1 METKQRVFRLNILY
15 PHVTLSRAHMPCTR
29 LVRTW
34 QYRRLCLR
42 ATKTST
48 WERGREMH
56 PAWINFFQAYEIQR
70 YLGMRSKAATV
81 DIEKVVVFFSSF
93 PAAQPWT
100 VTISGPSIVYVNTLY
115 KFICSCTTGVTCSV
129 KWWFKSFPQGSV
141 TMSGNSELTHCLST
155 FHPFCCLHSNHRTE
169 WRVQTWPKVEP
180 LKMYLHNS

>member
-1 METKQRVFRLNILY
+1 METKQCVFRLNILY

-29 LVRTW
+29 LLRTW

-42 ATKTST
+42 APKTST

-81 DIEKVVVFFSSF
+81 DIEKVHFLQLSHGLWPSVGPALSMLTHRTNSSVAAPRVWHVVWNGHSRVF
-93 PAAQPWT
+93 PKD
-100 VTISGPSIVYVNTLY
+100 PSQWVETLSWL
-115 KFICSCTTGVTCSV
+115 II
-129 KWWFKSFPQGSV
+129 
-141 TMSGNSELTHCLST
+141 HCLST

-169 WRVQTWPKVEP
+169 WRIQTWPKVEP

>member
-93 PAAQPWT
+93 PAAQPWA

-115 KFICSCTTGVTCSV
+115 KFICSCTMGVTCSV

-141 TMSGNSELTHCLST
+141 TMSGNSELTHYTLFVYIPSFLLPT
-155 FHPFCCLHSNHRTE
+155 
-169 WRVQTWPKVEP
+169 
-180 LKMYLHNS
+180 